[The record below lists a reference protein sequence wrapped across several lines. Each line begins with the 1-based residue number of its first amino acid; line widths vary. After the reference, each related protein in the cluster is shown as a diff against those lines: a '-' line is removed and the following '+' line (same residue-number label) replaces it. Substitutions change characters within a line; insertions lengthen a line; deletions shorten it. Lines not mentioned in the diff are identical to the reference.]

1 MPMPAKPALTIAT
14 LAALLATPEVFPALK
29 DYRIFDWSATQQ
41 VTAFRPTAAVRP
53 AAPEPPVAPAPAPR
67 RAGKSAKTGPVDDGP
82 LLQDTGNELHRFYAA
97 LYAVEKK
104 EPGAAVRVVHYGD
117 SPTTADLITADVR
130 DLFQQ
135 EFGDAGHGFALIANP
150 WAWYGHRGLTIRGS
164 GWRMEPGNT
173 AELRDGRYGLGVV
186 SFRGAAGAQSKITL
200 KDPSHSRF
208 EVWYLAQPDGG
219 SFTVSAG
226 GQTLGTVD
234 TASPAVAS
242 QFQAFEPS
250 GGAGGID
257 IRVTSG
263 RVRLYGVRFS
273 KDGPGVEYSS
283 LGVNGAAITIV
294 SRNMDE
300 GHWGEQLK
308 HAEPN
313 LVVLNYGTNESAFPS
328 YVEAVMEKELTRAI
342 QRIRSAVPE
351 ASILLMSP
359 MDRGDRLP
367 SGEIGT
373 VAGMARLIEIER
385 KVARD
390 HNVAFFNTFQ
400 AMGGAGTM
408 GRWYTGTPRLVGA
421 DLIHPMPAGAKL
433 VGGLLYRALQ
443 DGYRHRK
450 LAMAQPN
457 FETIKTQP

>member
-1 MPMPAKPALTIAT
+1 MALPAKPALTIAT
-14 LAALLATPEVFPALK
+14 LAVLMAAPEFVPALK
-29 DYRIFDWSATQQ
+29 DYRVLDWSAVQNATD
-41 VTAFRPTAAVRP
+41 FRPTAATRP
-53 AAPEPPVAPAPAPR
+53 TAPEPPSAPAPKPR
-67 RAGKSAKTGPVDDGP
+67 RIGKAGKSAPVDDGP
-82 LLQDTGNELHRFYAA
+82 LLQDTGGDLHRFYAA

-130 DLFQQ
+130 ELFHQ

-164 GWRMEPGNT
+164 GWKMEPGNT

-186 SFRGAAGAQSKITL
+186 SFRGGPGAQSKLTL
-200 KDPSHSRF
+200 KDSSHTRV
-208 EVWYLAQPDGG
+208 ELWYLAQPDGG
-219 SFTVSAG
+219 SFVVSSG
-226 GQTLGTVD
+226 GNVLGTVD
-234 TASPAVAS
+234 TASPAMAS
-242 QFQAFEPS
+242 QFQAFEQE
-250 GGAGGID
+250 GGFASLE
-257 IRVTSG
+257 IRVTAG
-263 RVRLYGVRFS
+263 RVRMYGARFS
-273 KDGPGVEYSS
+273 KPGPGVEYSS

-300 GHWGEQLK
+300 AHWAEQLK
-308 HAEPN
+308 HARPN
-313 LVVLNYGTNESAFPS
+313 LVVLNYGTNESAFPK
-328 YVEAVMEKELTRAI
+328 YVEAIMEKELTRAI

-351 ASILLMSP
+351 SSILLMSP

-390 HNVAFFNTFQ
+390 QNVAFFNTFS

-408 GRWYTGTPRLVGA
+408 GRWYTGSPRLVGA
-421 DLIHPMPAGAKL
+421 DLIHPMPAGAKI
-433 VGGLLYRALQ
+433 VGGLLYRSIQ
-443 DGYRHRK
+443 DAYRHQK
-450 LAMAQPN
+450 LEMARPN
-457 FETIKTQP
+457 FETIKAQP